1 MSSIYKGVM
10 FSSNQVDMYAGALF
24 IQLALGWNLYVAI
37 IALLG
42 ITAVYTVAGKY
53 KVALKRVVH

>member
-1 MSSIYKGVM
+1 MI
-10 FSSNQVDMYAGALF
+10 FSFNQVDMYAGALF

-42 ITAVYTVAGKY
+42 ITAVYTVAGK
-53 KVALKRVVH
+53 